1 MRDVITIPFG
11 KELLIIASDN
21 SGAIGM
27 KDQDHVQVPYETV
40 AYFSLR
46 VAVMECIAAGG
57 NPISVVLQN
66 FCGNDSWSELVKG
79 IEKGLREL
87 NLPEIPITGST
98 ESNFQLLQSA
108 IGLNV
113 IGNKPFDK
121 ITEIPFSEHLQFAVI
136 GMPLV
141 GKEVISEHDSIV
153 PLAIFYEVCKLK
165 NVMIWPVGS
174 RGILYELNKMF
185 SNKTFSID
193 MVRTNVNVLK
203 SSGPA
208 TCFLVA
214 YHPDEKDELMQLTS
228 KYFHSIKIN
237 S

>member
-11 KELLIIASDN
+11 KELLIIAGDN
-21 SGAIGM
+21 SGGIGM
-27 KDQDHVQVPYETV
+27 KDQDHILVPYETV
-40 AYFSLR
+40 AYFSFR

-79 IEKGLREL
+79 IEKGLTEL
-87 NLPEIPITGST
+87 NLPEIRITGST

-108 IGLNV
+108 IGLIV

-136 GMPLV
+136 GLPFV
-141 GKEVISEHDSIV
+141 GNEVISEQDRIA
-153 PLAIFYEVCKLK
+153 PLAIFYEVSKLK

-174 RGILYELNKMF
+174 RGILYELNQMF
-185 SNKTFSID
+185 SNKTFSLD
-193 MVRTNVNVLK
+193 MVKTNVDVLK

-208 TCFLVA
+208 TCFIVA
-214 YHPDEKDELMQLTS
+214 YHPNQEDEIRQVTS
-228 KYFHSIKIN
+228 GYFHTIKIN
-237 S
+237 